1 MMDLGICSLSALDL
15 PIEQATSASKS
26 QALVRSH
33 RMSHANSCRRVAV
46 ILGNARI
53 DSRIALCFSCK
64 VYPWT

>member
-26 QALVRSH
+26 QALVR
-33 RMSHANSCRRVAV
+33 SHANSCRRVAV